1 MIKMTKHA
9 QKRIQQRGISQ
20 ETLRIIMDHG
30 RIGNASNGVYKLF
43 FGNKEYSNA
52 INRLKQLIKSLERAR
67 GGTIILK
74 EEVIT
79 VYKNN
84 VN

>member
-1 MIKMTKHA
+1 MIKLTKHA
-9 QKRIQQRGISQ
+9 EKRIQQRGISQ

-30 RIGNASNGVYKLF
+30 RINNESGGVYKLF

-67 GGTIILK
+67 GGTIVLA

-84 VN
+84 AN